1 MKPIITK
8 SLQVEPSA
16 SETFSEKNAGI
27 KFAVGESSLGSILV
41 AWVTKACLQ
50 SSLATIPE
58 SWFAIFKPNCR
69 KHN

>member
-8 SLQVEPSA
+8 SLQVQPSA

-41 AWVTKACLQ
+41 ACGDQGVLA